1 MNTYIEKINEI
12 KTKLN
17 KDWLTV
23 SQKRIFNQCKEFLES
38 HNKLI
43 NLYGKEG
50 IGKTF
55 IGWVLNK
62 EKIGKYYSTVNEI
75 EENQRSII
83 IDNCDYNRQFARN
96 LRNKLRLKKINHALL
111 ITRYRVE
118 DDIPAFC
125 LNITED
131 DIKIFKHNLFVYL
144 DMKVSDIIEKNLWEY
159 FKRLGE

>member
-1 MNTYIEKINEI
+1 MNIYIEKINEI

-23 SQKRIFNQCKEFLES
+23 SQGKAFSQCKEFLNS
-38 HNKLI
+38 HYKLI

-50 IGKTF
+50 TGKTF

-62 EKIGKYYSTVNEI
+62 EKIGKYYSNVNKVED
-75 EENQRSII
+75 NQKSII

-96 LRNKLRLKKINHALL
+96 LRNKLRLKKINHSLL

-131 DIKIFKHNLFVYL
+131 DINIFKHNLFIYL
-144 DMKVSDIIEKNLWEY
+144 NMKVSDINEKNLWEY
-159 FKRLGE
+159 FKRIGE

>member
-1 MNTYIEKINEI
+1 MNIYIEKINEI

-23 SQKRIFNQCKEFLES
+23 SQGKTFSQCKEFLNS
-38 HNKLI
+38 HYKLI

-50 IGKTF
+50 TGKTF

-62 EKIGKYYSTVNEI
+62 EKIGKYYSTVNKVED
-75 EENQRSII
+75 NQKSII
-83 IDNCDYNRQFARN
+83 IDNCDYNRQFARD
-96 LRNKLRLKKINHALL
+96 LRNKLRLKKIKHALL

-131 DIKIFKHNLFVYL
+131 DIKIFKHNLFIYL
-144 DMKVSDIIEKNLWEY
+144 NMKVTDINEKNLWEY

>member
-23 SQKRIFNQCKEFLES
+23 SQRKVFNQSKEFLDS
-38 HNKLI
+38 HYILI
-43 NLYGKEG
+43 NIYGKEG
-50 IGKTF
+50 TGKTF
-55 IGWVLNK
+55 IGWVLDK
-62 EKIGKYYSTVNEI
+62 EKIGKYYSAENKI
-75 EENQRSII
+75 EENQKSII

-96 LRNKLRLKKINHALL
+96 LRNKLRLKKIKHALL

-125 LNITED
+125 LDITED
-131 DIKIFKHNLFVYL
+131 DIKIFKHNLFFYMN
-144 DMKVSDIIEKNLWEY
+144 MKVTDINENNLWEY

>member
-1 MNTYIEKINEI
+1 MNIYIEKINEI

-23 SQKRIFNQCKEFLES
+23 SQGKVFSQCKEFLNS
-38 HNKLI
+38 HYKLI

-50 IGKTF
+50 TGKTF
-55 IGWVLNK
+55 VGWVLNK
-62 EKIGKYYSTVNEI
+62 EKIGKYYSTVNKVED
-75 EENQRSII
+75 NQKNII
-83 IDNCDYNRQFARN
+83 IDNCDYNRQFARD
-96 LRNKLRLKKINHALL
+96 LRNKLRLKRIKHALL

-118 DDIPAFC
+118 DDIPAFY

-131 DIKIFKHNLFVYL
+131 DIKIFKHNLFIYL
-144 DMKVSDIIEKNLWEY
+144 NIKVSDINDKNLWEY

>member
-1 MNTYIEKINEI
+1 MNAYIEKINEI

-23 SQKRIFNQCKEFLES
+23 SQRKVFNQSKEFLDS
-38 HNKLI
+38 HYTLI
-43 NLYGKEG
+43 NIYGKEG
-50 IGKTF
+50 TGKTF
-55 IGWVLNK
+55 IGWVLDK
-62 EKIGKYYSTVNEI
+62 EKIGKYYSAENKI
-75 EENQRSII
+75 EENQKSII

-96 LRNKLRLKKINHALL
+96 LRNKLRLKKIKHALL

-131 DIKIFKHNLFVYL
+131 DIKIFKHNLFFYMN
-144 DMKVSDIIEKNLWEY
+144 MKVTDINENNLWEY